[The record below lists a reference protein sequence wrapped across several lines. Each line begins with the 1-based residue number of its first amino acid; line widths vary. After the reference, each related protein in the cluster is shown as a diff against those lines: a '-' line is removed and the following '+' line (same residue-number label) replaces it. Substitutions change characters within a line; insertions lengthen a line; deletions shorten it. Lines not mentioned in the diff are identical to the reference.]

1 MKRGRWASAVWT
13 ALVVVLATVALVGI
27 TRFMATVHD
36 SFVLGTDDRSEADLP
51 SIPDRTDNAAATPRG
66 GTAATGETPS
76 IGPAAPAPAAPAGR
90 VPASASAV
98 TVLTGQLRQRQLTI
112 PVQGVA
118 ASALVPSFA
127 SPRGGGSRPHEALDI
142 MAPTGTPVLAVEDG
156 RVAKLF
162 TSDAGGLTIY
172 QFDPSGAVAY
182 YYAHL
187 DRYAPGLA
195 ENGAIRRGQVLGYV
209 GATGNADP
217 QAPHLHF
224 AIFQLGPE
232 RRWWEG
238 DPIDP
243 YLVLRP

>member
-1 MKRGRWASAVWT
+1 M
-13 ALVVVLATVALVGI
+13 ALVGI
-27 TRFMATVHD
+27 IRFMATVHE
-36 SFVLGTDDRSEADLP
+36 SLQGTDRGSDSGAAPSADVP
-51 SIPDRTDNAAATPRG
+51 RPDAAPRGSRMPDRDV
-66 GTAATGETPS
+66 PS
-76 IGPAAPAPAAPAGR
+76 IGPAPPAPATPAGR
-90 VPASASAV
+90 VPSAV
-98 TVLTGQLRQRQLTI
+98 PPITALTGELRQRRLTI
-112 PVQGVA
+112 PVQGVVA
-118 ASALVPSFA
+118 AALVPSFA

-172 QFDPSGAVAY
+172 QFDPTGTVAY

-195 ENGAIRRGQVLGYV
+195 EDADVRRGQVLGYV
-209 GATGNADP
+209 GSSGNADP

-224 AIFQLGPE
+224 AIFRLGAD

>member
-1 MKRGRWASAVWT
+1 MKRAQWASGAWT
-13 ALVVVLATVALVGI
+13 ALVVVLATLALAGI
-27 TRFMATVHD
+27 TRFMAEVHE
-36 SFVLGTDDRSEADLP
+36 SFVEAPDDTAESGPDSGGAARDRPGADH
-51 SIPDRTDNAAATPRG
+51 
-66 GTAATGETPS
+66 ETPS
-76 IGPAAPAPAAPAGR
+76 IGPAPPAPSSPAGR
-90 VPASASAV
+90 VPTAIASTAA
-98 TVLTGQLRQRQLTI
+98 LAAQLRQRQLTI

-118 ASALVPSFA
+118 AGALVASFA

-142 MAPTGTPVLAVEDG
+142 MAPTGTPVLAVDDG

-162 TSDAGGLTIY
+162 TSESGGLTIY
-172 QFDPSGAVAY
+172 QFDPSGGVAY

-195 ENGAIRRGQVLGYV
+195 EGAGVRRGQVLGYV
-209 GATGNADP
+209 GTSGNADP

-224 AIFQLGPE
+224 AIFRLGPE

-243 YLVLRP
+243 YVVLRP